1 MALPTVFEKLQYN
14 NEKNVLIQGLPSSVE
29 KQFAKLSFA
38 KSVTPL
44 LRVKKIEF
52 ALVFA
57 VSKKQLTD
65 ILNDIVPALQ
75 PNAKFWISH
84 PKPTAKIASDLCR
97 DAHWQAIEDHNLE
110 AVELVELDNVWC
122 ATSFSLTGKA
132 HATNNSVPRY
142 IINVREEEEVEELVF

>member
-14 NEKNVLIQGLPSSVE
+14 NEKNLLIQGLPSSVE
-29 KQFAKLSFA
+29 KQFAKITFA

-52 ALVFA
+52 ALIFA

-75 PNAKFWISH
+75 PTAKLWVSY
-84 PKPTAKIASDLCR
+84 PKGTAKIASDLCR
-97 DAHWQAIEDHNLE
+97 DPHWQAIEDHNLE
-110 AVELVELDNVWC
+110 AVDHVELDNVWC
-122 ATSFSLTGKA
+122 ATNFKLFSKA
-132 HATNNSVPRY
+132 HISSNSVPRY
-142 IINVREEEEVEELVF
+142 MLVNKEEEELVF